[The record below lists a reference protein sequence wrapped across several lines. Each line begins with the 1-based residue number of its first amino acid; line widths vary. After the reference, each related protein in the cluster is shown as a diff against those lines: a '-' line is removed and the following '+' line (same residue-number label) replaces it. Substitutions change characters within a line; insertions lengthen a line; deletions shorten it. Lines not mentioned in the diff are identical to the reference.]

1 MDAAYNLLSRYPPS
15 FAKNEAGRALRDI
28 DKQSTSKRTLRFV
41 VYDIIYAF
49 QRLEARRLGIRSD
62 RHPIQYAEFRRN
74 FVVAL
79 ATWVPGKDPYIDGP
93 REALS
98 IAVKHNDPALN
109 KILEDMIQHEA
120 MRVSNE
126 QRRRALSLRKPKPVD
141 VYIKEALTNNPKLTL
156 ADLRQ
161 KMMDDERGNVIE
173 EVTEDE
179 VYIVGTPKPYSR
191 GSIRNRYYDIRNK
204 IKLSQ

>member
-15 FAKNEAGRALRDI
+15 FAKNEAGRALRSVHG
-28 DKQSTSKRTLRFV
+28 QFTSKRTLRFV

-79 ATWVPGKDPYIDGP
+79 AMWVPGKDPYIDGP
-93 REALS
+93 REALRV
-98 IAVKHNDPALN
+98 AAKHNDPALN
-109 KILEDMIQHEA
+109 KILEDMIQHEG
-120 MRVSNE
+120 MRISNE
-126 QRRRALSLRKPKPVD
+126 QRRRALSLRKPKSVD
-141 VYIKEALTNNPKLTL
+141 VYIKEALTKNPKLTL
-156 ADLRQ
+156 HDLRQ

-179 VYIVGTPKPYSR
+179 VYIVGISEPYSR
-191 GSIRNRYYDIRNK
+191 SSIRKRYYDIRK
-204 IKLSQ
+204 K